1 MAAKKYIVNGKIF
14 ETDTTEKKA
23 IVNGRI
29 VQTEA
34 DAGGGPTFQPAWA
47 VHATQ
52 TIVNGNVT

>member
-34 DAGGGPTFQPAWA
+34 DAGGGT
-47 VHATQ
+47 TRS
-52 TIVNGNVT
+52 